1 MKNRFAP
8 ALIFGIAILGAMGY
22 RYTHPLYTPS
32 QQEQMRVQASLAA
45 LEERF
50 ASTHS
55 LVPVASA
62 SSISAA
68 PSPEPANTEPEVLP
82 EHRTVLVD
90 QDFSA
95 AKGKSG
101 MDWITA
107 IGAKKISGD
116 SKFGRLEVT
125 ISRNGLMKSFQ
136 SVVLYVGPT
145 KANGAINTSLE
156 WKRGRYL
163 DAKLAKGCGRA
174 INPKG
179 SFSTLGVEK
188 ASKYF
193 DLSAVPTTKADT
205 CEPGQDVHDFLNAIR
220 TTPLVIG
227 FYPTDYAAHI
237 KVVLIHDGGLK
248 VTSPFTR

>member
-1 MKNRFAP
+1 
-8 ALIFGIAILGAMGY
+8 
-22 RYTHPLYTPS
+22 
-32 QQEQMRVQASLAA
+32 MRVQESLDA
-45 LEERF
+45 LEKRF
-50 ASTHS
+50 QSSHS

-62 SSISAA
+62 SSIS
-68 PSPEPANTEPEVLP
+68 STSTTQEPENTEPVVLP
-82 EHRTVLVD
+82 EVRTVLVD
-90 QDFSA
+90 QAFSA
-95 AKGKSG
+95 AKDTHG
-101 MDWITA
+101 MDWLKA

-116 SKFGRLEVT
+116 SQFGRLEVT
-125 ISRNGLMKSFQ
+125 ISRNGLTQSFQ

-145 KANGAINTSLE
+145 KANGAIDTNLE

-163 DAKLAKGCGRA
+163 DAVIAKPCGRA

-188 ASKYF
+188 SFKYF
-193 DLSAVPTTKADT
+193 DLSAVPATKADT
-205 CEPGQDVHDFLNAIR
+205 CVPGQDVHDLLNAIR
-220 TTPLVIG
+220 TTPLVLG